1 MFMLLWKNI
10 ERRRTQSLLT
20 VTITLLTVMVFVMV
34 MGVMQVMQSGLEL
47 SRQRLG
53 ADAVLIPK
61 YAPTHGEEL
70 LFTASPQNIYMKA
83 SVLEDAKNL
92 PGIAKMSPQF
102 YAQSLEL
109 GCCEPGEVAR
119 IIGFDPETDFV
130 LAPHLEGIDIKTLTD
145 DELIEGANFSD
156 EGDVGNS
163 LLLLGRK
170 FHVPALLLPTGSGMD
185 STFFMK
191 MDVCRQLCLENPVLK
206 AGWQNKDPF
215 EYISVIMIKL
225 EPDMEPETFAKIVED
240 SGIDAKCVLTGAT
253 ISTLQSQL
261 EVTMDVLIILWFASM
276 LIAVLSLFG
285 RFNALA
291 KDRKKE
297 IGLLRA
303 IGVERHQV
311 FGLIIGECCLMA
323 VIGGILGSVLALL
336 SMDFAIDYLKDAF
349 MLSPSVWNTSLAL
362 ICSAAGVL
370 MAAALGFV
378 SAFAPAVRSASL
390 DPQVAITQGEV

>member
-10 ERRRTQSLLT
+10 VRRRTQSLLT

-34 MGVMQVMQSGLEL
+34 MGVMQVMQTGLEL

-61 YAPTHGEEL
+61 YAPTQSDEL
-70 LFTASPQNIYMKA
+70 LFTASPQNIYMKN
-83 SVLEDAKNL
+83 SVLEQAKQL
-92 PGIAKMSPQF
+92 PGIEKMSPQF

-130 LAPHLEGIDIKTLTD
+130 LSPYLEGIDIAELED
-145 DELIEGANFSD
+145 GELIEGANFAD

-170 FHVPALLLPTGSGMD
+170 FFVPAMLMPTGSGMD

-191 MDVCRQLCLENPVLK
+191 MDVCRQLCLENEVLK
-206 AGWQNKDPF
+206 QGWTKKDPF
-215 EYISVIMIKL
+215 EHISVIMVKL
-225 EPDMEPETFAKIVED
+225 EADMDPDSFAKIVEE

-253 ISTLQSQL
+253 ISSLQSQL
-261 EVTMDVLIILWFASM
+261 EVTMDVLMVLWIASM
-276 LIAVLSLFG
+276 LIAMLSLFG

-303 IGVERHQV
+303 IGVERQHV
-311 FGLIIGECCLMA
+311 FWLIIGECCTMA
-323 VIGGILGSVLALL
+323 VIGGVLGSVFALL
-336 SMDFAIDYLKDAF
+336 SMDFAIEYLKDAF
-349 MLSPSVWNTSLAL
+349 MLSPSVWNTKLAA
-362 ICSAAGVL
+362 ICSGAGIL

-378 SAFAPAVRSASL
+378 SALAPALRSASL